1 MRPNPMFLSRLNE
14 MRGGRVNTCFVS
26 GSLRRTLKFLTM
38 TFLGMNFK
46 LLKTDSNDYIRN
58 VLYKK
63 RLEKDT

>member
-1 MRPNPMFLSRLNE
+1 MF
-14 MRGGRVNTCFVS
+14 CFGIIAENFEV
-26 GSLRRTLKFLTM
+26 FDYDI
-38 TFLGMNFK
+38 LGMNFK